1 MLRERIA
8 NDVYWFQSEIYA
20 QVTAGA
26 VVGPEW
32 AIVIDTLALP
42 EETLA
47 IREFIE
53 GELKV
58 PVRYIINTIYHA
70 DHTWGNCF
78 FPGAIV
84 IAHAL
89 CYRYMIEKNI
99 KALKEVKAQD
109 SVFAKTR
116 IVLPSLTFTS
126 GTISLQV
133 GKKHLKIFSTPGSS
147 LDCIAVLL
155 HEDRILF
162 AGDAFMPIPYIVEG
176 DLEQLTETIMS
187 IEKMGLENIIQGHGD
202 IILRGEIEQAIK
214 DNLAYLAAI
223 KKVVKTAIRR
233 KDPNKKL
240 QEATVESCGKSHV
253 LLGGLVKE
261 LHKRNLIA
269 LLQQEISGKNG

>member
-26 VVGPEW
+26 VIGPEW

-53 GELKV
+53 SELKV
-58 PVRYIINTIYHA
+58 PVRYVINTIYHA

-89 CYRYMIEKNI
+89 CYRYMLEKNK
-99 KALKEVKAQD
+99 KALKEVKAQN
-109 SVFAKTR
+109 SVFAKTH

-126 GTISLQV
+126 STISLQV
-133 GKKHLKIFSTPGSS
+133 GKTHLKIFSTPGSS
-147 LDCIAVLL
+147 LDCISVFLQK
-155 HEDRILF
+155 DRILF

-176 DLEQLTETIMS
+176 DLEQLIVTIKS
-187 IEKMGLENIIQGHGD
+187 IEKMSLENIIQGHGG

-223 KKVVKTAIRR
+223 KNVVKTAIRR

-240 QEATVESCGKSHV
+240 LEATVESCGKSRV
-253 LLGGLVKE
+253 LLGGLVEE

-269 LLQQEISGKNG
+269 LFQQETSGKNG